1 MTTAYAYKEKRDIL
15 VSRKV
20 GKKKLSKMEN
30 GVFVYQRLQAKLQ
43 EMEKMLMSACGETGS
58 LTEESLRRIIASGGK
73 RLRPSLAWICY
84 SMASGAASSG
94 AEPTASGVFEAGA
107 EPTASVRPG
116 SGRRTA
122 EILPLMCMLEMMH
135 TASLIHDDVVDDADM
150 RRNTPTIHSGYGT
163 YFAVQCGDYLLAKAM
178 EYLHIY
184 RGMGINEV
192 LSDTSRQMCLG
203 EFRQM
208 SGLYS
213 LQAQTLET
221 YDIQIRQKTAYLLGA
236 SCYCGA
242 LAGGMDKSQ
251 AIRLRQFG
259 EYLGRAFQLEDD
271 LLDFAEDADTGKT
284 AGQDIKNGIFTMPV
298 LYVMQSEPDG
308 EEESRKTD
316 SDRKEIARLLEKR
329 EKTQEELA
337 RILNYIE
344 EKGGIRYTREQI
356 RACSRK
362 AVESLDG
369 LPDTAEKKVLCE
381 TVRKMIERRS

>member
-1 MTTAYAYKEKRDIL
+1 MTMAYAYKEKRNL
-15 VSRKV
+15 FVSRKAGETKSFQKEGRV
-20 GKKKLSKMEN
+20 L
-30 GVFVYQRLQAKLQ
+30 VYQRLRAKLQ
-43 EMEKMLMSACGETGS
+43 EMEQMLLSVCKDNDS
-58 LTEESLRRIIASGGK
+58 IYRIIASGGK

-84 SMASGAASSG
+84 SLATASGDTAKAGAASC
-94 AEPTASGVFEAGA
+94 
-107 EPTASVRPG
+107 RKK
-116 SGRRTA
+116 A

-135 TASLIHDDVVDDADM
+135 TASLIHDDVVDDADL
-150 RRNTPTIHSGYGT
+150 RRNTPTIHSGHGT
-163 YFAVQCGDYLLAKAM
+163 YYAVQCGDYLLAKAM
-178 EYLHIY
+178 EYLHLY

-208 SGLYS
+208 HGLYS
-213 LQAQTLET
+213 LQEQTLET
-221 YDIQIRQKTAYLLGA
+221 YEIQIRQKTAYLLGA

-298 LYVMQSEPDG
+298 LYVTQSEPDG
-308 EEESRKTD
+308 EDVSRKAD
-316 SDRKEIARLLEKR
+316 SDRKEIACLLEKR
-329 EKTQEELA
+329 KKTQEELA